1 MDNSPVNI
9 IVVSE
14 KEEKKY
20 HRLKEKENIQVGDLV
35 HIVNDKYA
43 LINEGCILA
52 KKKASENDKILRKK

>member
-9 IVVSE
+9 VAISE

-20 HRLKEKENIQVGDLV
+20 YQLKEKDNMQAGDLV

-43 LINEGCILA
+43 KINEDCILA
-52 KKKASENDKILRKK
+52 KRKVSGDSKILRKK

>member
-9 IVVSE
+9 IVISE

-20 HRLKEKENIQVGDLV
+20 YCLKEKEDMKVGDLV

-43 LINEGCILA
+43 QINEGCILA
-52 KKKASENDKILRKK
+52 KKKASGDSKILRKK

>member
-9 IVVSE
+9 VIVSE

-20 HRLKEKENIQVGDLV
+20 YRLKEKENMQVGDLV

-43 LINEGCILA
+43 LINEGCTLA
-52 KKKASENDKILRKK
+52 KKKASENDIILRKK